1 MKTEQY
7 AIYADD
13 GTLLGS
19 VEVIGEDEQDCQAQ
33 FDAYLAELENSAE
46 EEDQ

>member
-1 MKTEQY
+1 VKTEQY

-19 VEVIGEDEQDCQAQ
+19 VEVIGEDEQNYQAQ
-33 FDAYLAELENSAE
+33 LDAYLAELENE
-46 EEDQ
+46 QNGEDQ